1 LRNGRRAVEIAKQ
14 ADQLSGGT
22 NMVVL
27 RTLAAAYA
35 ENGQFTKAIESA
47 RTAVPLAR
55 MNDDDSLATELEQ
68 QIALYRLDMPYRET
82 PK

>member
-1 LRNGRRAVEIAKQ
+1 
-14 ADQLSGGT
+14 
-22 NMVVL
+22 
-27 RTLAAAYA
+27 
-35 ENGQFTKAIESA
+35 
-47 RTAVPLAR
+47 